1 MRKLTMEN
9 INKNQVDTIAQFK
22 ILQYLK
28 KELSIYDFEVFLY
41 NKNTIKVVD
50 TNYQS
55 GYFWYDSNI
64 QMVKF
69 SDRKEED
76 LEKEL

>member
-1 MRKLTMEN
+1 MEN

-41 NKNTIKVVD
+41 NKNTRKVVD
-50 TNYQS
+50 TNYES

-69 SDRKEED
+69 SDRKEAE